1 MIVVEVYVVA
11 LAALM
16 FVVSLV
22 GLPSADMAGRTA
34 SIIQMIFGIGLVGVV
49 LMVCR

>member
-16 FVVSLV
+16 FVASLTE
-22 GLPSADMAGRTA
+22 LPSPDMAGRTA
-34 SIIQMIFGIGLVGVV
+34 SIVQMIFGIGLIGVV
-49 LMVCR
+49 LLVFQ